1 MEYFLKSKGFLKY
14 RFRKKGNRSMKIIM
28 IDYFLPN
35 SIYSLELCD
44 KLSLNHEVVLICK
57 DNYIQNKGLNFK
69 VYPVLHSKS
78 RNPIQA
84 FALYMGDLINIYRLT
99 HQIKPDIMHLQG
111 VQHVF
116 WEKSLIR
123 SLKKIVGKFFY
134 TAHNILS
141 HESKRGEKAALGKWY
156 NNFDGI
162 IVHNEMSKQMLIEA
176 SQYHGKIFV
185 VPHGSYDTYKTCKN
199 KKSKFTDKTV
209 FLQFGLVRDYKGADI
224 LLDAI
229 SKLSKQVREK
239 AVFIIAGKLTKK
251 YYDFDL
257 EGKVKELGIDDCTKL
272 YLTRIEDDEVP
283 DLFNNCDCCVFP
295 YRHIYGSGALLMA
308 YTFNKPVIVSS
319 IPVFCE
325 ETENGKTGIIFEKNN
340 SDMLAKAIERF
351 CTLSE
356 CEKQQYRDHI
366 SEFVETKYNWTTS
379 ADLTVKAYSKADTIG
394 ESNKQ

>member
-1 MEYFLKSKGFLKY
+1 
-14 RFRKKGNRSMKIIM
+14 MKIIM

-44 KLSLNHEVVLICK
+44 KLSLKNEVVLICK
-57 DNYIQNKGLNFK
+57 DNYIQDKELNFK
-69 VYPVLHSKS
+69 VYPILHSKS
-78 RNPIQA
+78 NNPVHA
-84 FALYMGDLINIYRLT
+84 FALYIGDLRKMYRLA

-116 WEKSLIR
+116 WEKLLIR

-141 HESKRGEKAALGKWY
+141 HESKRGEKVALNKWY

-162 IVHNEMSKQMLIEA
+162 IVHNEMSKKMLSEA
-176 SQYHGKIFV
+176 SQYRGEIFV
-185 VPHGSYDTYKTCKN
+185 VPHGSYDTYKNCKE

-209 FLQFGLVRDYKGADI
+209 FLQFGLVRNYKGADI

-229 SKLSKQVREK
+229 SKLPQTVREK
-239 AVFIIAGKLTKK
+239 AVFIIAGKLTKR

-257 EGKVKELGIDDCTKL
+257 EGKVKELGIEDCTKL
-272 YLTRIEDDEVP
+272 YLTRIEDDKVP

-325 ETENGKTGIIFEKNN
+325 ETENGETGIIFEKNN
-340 SDMLAKAIERF
+340 SDMLAEAIERF
-351 CTLSE
+351 CALSE
-356 CEKQQYRDHI
+356 GERQQYRDHI
-366 SEFVETKYNWTTS
+366 REFVETKYNWTTS
-379 ADLTVKAYSKADTIG
+379 ADLTMEAYSKTDIIYG
-394 ESNKQ
+394 GNK